1 MINLKLN
8 QDEQVLYDFF
18 CQIGMVNNSI
28 DYPLI
33 LIDSWLHRDHESVV
47 ATYDKQ
53 DEVLDAYNHCI
64 VSNSLDKPLYEAI
77 KTIKG
82 WK

>member
-1 MINLKLN
+1 MVKLSN
-8 QDEQVLYDFF
+8 DQRVLYDFF
-18 CQIGMVNNSI
+18 CRVGKISNSV

-33 LIDSWLHRDHESVV
+33 LINSWLKRDYDSVV
-47 ATYDKQ
+47 ADYDNK

-64 VSNSLDKPLYEAI
+64 IASSLDKPLYEAI

-82 WK
+82 W

>member
-1 MINLKLN
+1 MKLN
-8 QDEQVLYDFF
+8 DDQKVLYDFF
-18 CQIGMVNNSI
+18 CQIGTVNNSV

-33 LIDSWLHRDHESVV
+33 LLNSWSNADQESVV
-47 ATYDKQ
+47 ADYDKK

-64 VSNSLDKPLYEAI
+64 ISSSLDKPLYEAI

>member
-1 MINLKLN
+1 MKLN
-8 QDEQVLYDFF
+8 DDQQVLYDFF
-18 CQIGMVNNSI
+18 CQIGTVNNSV

-33 LIDSWLHRDHESVV
+33 LLNAWANADHESVV
-47 ATYDKQ
+47 ADYDKK
-53 DEVLDAYNHCI
+53 DEILDAYNHCI
-64 VSNSLDKPLYEAI
+64 INFDLDRPLYEAI